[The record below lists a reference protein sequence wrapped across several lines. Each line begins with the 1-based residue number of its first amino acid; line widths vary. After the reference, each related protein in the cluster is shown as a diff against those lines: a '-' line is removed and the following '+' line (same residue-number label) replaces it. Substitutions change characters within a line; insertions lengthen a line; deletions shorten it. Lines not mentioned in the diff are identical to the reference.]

1 MAPIRS
7 TPRADP
13 QQLMTSLILPN
24 QASAPAVR
32 DPYKE
37 RRPPWS
43 EEAEQSVLGAMLLDA
58 DAMMRAVEHVDDT
71 MFYQEGHR
79 RLFRAMYAIT
89 EGGRVVDPL
98 TVADELERRGEL
110 QQAGG
115 REYLAYLLDA
125 VPTVANVEYHAR
137 IVKEKALLRRLIE
150 VSTEIVTEAF
160 EGRTMASEL
169 LDSAESRI
177 FALGQSKERTGFSRI
192 KELLWPA
199 MEKLELLAQREST
212 ITGVPSGFHELD
224 HMTSGFQPADL
235 VIVAARP
242 SMGKTA
248 FTLNIAQHAAIT
260 AKTGVAFFSLEMSKE
275 SLVQRMLASEALID
289 AQALRKGGR
298 ALDESMPRLAQ
309 AAGILSHAP
318 IFIDDTP
325 GITLLEMR
333 AKARRL
339 KAEHNIG
346 LIMVDYLQLM
356 SGPASSENRQ
366 QEVSQISRGLKGLA
380 KELGVPV
387 IALSQLSRAPEQRTG
402 DDKGRPQLSDL
413 RESGA
418 IEQDADVIM
427 FIFRQEVYAERDEN
441 GRLKDPTLEG
451 KAEIIIGKQRNG
463 PIGSARLFFHKQYT
477 RFDNFSNRQPPQDF
491 GSGPKLV
498 KGPDDYAPF

>member
-1 MAPIRS
+1 MTNLPVSMQSSVPAP
-7 TPRADP
+7 
-13 QQLMTSLILPN
+13 
-24 QASAPAVR
+24 R

-43 EEAEQSVLGAMLLDA
+43 EEAEQAVLGAMLLDA
-58 DAMMRAVEHVDDT
+58 DAAMRAAEHVDDT
-71 MFYQEGHR
+71 MFYREGHR
-79 RLFRAMYAIT
+79 RLFRAMFAIT
-89 EGGRVVDPL
+89 ERGGAVDPL
-98 TVADELERRGEL
+98 TLADELDRRGEL
-110 QQAGG
+110 DASGG
-115 REYLAYLLDA
+115 REYLAFLLDA

-150 VSTEIVTEAF
+150 VSTEIVGEAF
-160 EGRTMASEL
+160 EGRTMASDL
-169 LDSAESRI
+169 LDIAESRI
-177 FALGQSKERTGFSRI
+177 FSLGQSKERSGFSRI

-199 MEKLELLAQREST
+199 MEKLELLAQRESS
-212 ITGVPSGFHELD
+212 ITGVPSGFHDLD
-224 HMTSGFQPADL
+224 HLTSGFQPSDL

-289 AQALRKGGR
+289 AQSLRKGGR

-339 KAEHNIG
+339 KSEHDIG

-356 SGPASSENRQ
+356 SGPANSENRQ

-441 GRLKDPTLEG
+441 GRLKDSTLEG
-451 KAEIIIGKQRNG
+451 KAEIIVGKQRNG
-463 PIGSARLFFHKQYT
+463 PTGNLRLFFHKQYT
-477 RFDNFSNRQPPQDF
+477 RFDNFSNRQPPPDF
-491 GSGPKLV
+491 GGPRLVSGSSDDSGP
-498 KGPDDYAPF
+498 PY

>member
-1 MAPIRS
+1 
-7 TPRADP
+7 
-13 QQLMTSLILPN
+13 MTSLAITNGNGGALQ
-24 QASAPAVR
+24 QAAAGTR

-43 EEAEQSVLGAMLLDA
+43 EEAEQAVLGAMLLDA
-58 DAMMRAVEHVDDT
+58 DAILRASEHVDDT
-71 MFYQEGHR
+71 MFYREGHR
-79 RLFRAMYAIT
+79 RLFRAMFAIT
-89 EGGRVVDPL
+89 ERGGVVDPL
-98 TVADELERRGEL
+98 TLADELERRQEL
-110 QQAGG
+110 EHAGG
-115 REYLAYLLDA
+115 REYLAFLLDA

-150 VSTEIVTEAF
+150 VSTEIVQEAF
-160 EGRTMASEL
+160 EGRTTANDL
-169 LDSAESRI
+169 LDNAESRI
-177 FALGQSKERTGFSRI
+177 FSLGQSKEKGGFSKI

-199 MEKLELLAQREST
+199 MEKLELLAQRDQA
-212 ITGVPSGFHELD
+212 ITGVPTGFTELD
-224 HMTSGFQPADL
+224 HMTSGLQPADL

-260 AKTGVAFFSLEMSKE
+260 AKVPVAFFSLEMSKE
-275 SLVQRMLASEALID
+275 SLVQRMLAAEALID

-325 GITLLEMR
+325 GITLLDMR

-339 KAEHNIG
+339 KAEHDLG
-346 LIMVDYLQLM
+346 LIIVDYLQLM
-356 SGPASSENRQ
+356 TGPAGVENRQ
-366 QEVSQISRGLKGLA
+366 QEVSQISRGLKALA

-387 IALSQLSRAPEQRTG
+387 VALSQLSRAPEQRTG

-441 GRLKDPTLEG
+441 GRLKDPSIEG
-451 KAEIIIGKQRNG
+451 RAEIIIGKQRNG
-463 PIGSARLFFHKQYT
+463 PIGSARLFYHKQYT
-477 RFDNFSNRQPPQDF
+477 RFDNFSAREAPPEYGGGGGF
-491 GSGPKLV
+491 GGPKLV
-498 KGPDDYAPF
+498 KGGHDDDFGGTPF

>member
-1 MAPIRS
+1 
-7 TPRADP
+7 
-13 QQLMTSLILPN
+13 MTSLAITNGTTGALQ
-24 QASAPAVR
+24 QATGITR

-43 EEAEQSVLGAMLLDA
+43 EEAEQAVLGAMLLDA
-58 DAMMRAVEHVDDT
+58 DAILRASEHVDDT
-71 MFYQEGHR
+71 MFYREGHR
-79 RLFRAMYAIT
+79 RLFRAMFAIT
-89 EGGRVVDPL
+89 ERGGVVDPL
-98 TVADELERRGEL
+98 TLADELERRQEL
-110 QQAGG
+110 EHAGG
-115 REYLAYLLDA
+115 REYLAFLLDA

-150 VSTEIVTEAF
+150 VSTEIVQEAF
-160 EGRTMASEL
+160 EGRTTANDL
-169 LDSAESRI
+169 LDNAESRI
-177 FALGQSKERTGFSRI
+177 FSLGQSKEKGGFAKI

-199 MEKLELLAQREST
+199 MEKLELLAQRDQA
-212 ITGVPSGFHELD
+212 ITGVPTGFTELD
-224 HMTSGFQPADL
+224 HMTSGLQPADL

-260 AKTGVAFFSLEMSKE
+260 AKVPVAFFSLEMSKE
-275 SLVQRMLASEALID
+275 SLVQRMLAAEALID

-325 GITLLEMR
+325 GITLLDMR

-339 KAEHNIG
+339 KAEHDLG
-346 LIMVDYLQLM
+346 LIIVDYLQLM
-356 SGPASSENRQ
+356 TGPAGVENRQ
-366 QEVSQISRGLKGLA
+366 QEVSQISRGLKALA

-387 IALSQLSRAPEQRTG
+387 VALSQLSRAPEQRTG

-441 GRLKDPTLEG
+441 GRLKDPSIEG
-451 KAEIIIGKQRNG
+451 RAEIIIGKQRNG
-463 PIGSARLFFHKQYT
+463 PIGSARLFYHKQYT
-477 RFDNFSNRQPPQDF
+477 RFDNFSPREAPPEYGGGGF
-491 GSGPKLV
+491 GGPKLV
-498 KGPDDYAPF
+498 KGGHDDDFGGTPF

>member
-1 MAPIRS
+1 
-7 TPRADP
+7 
-13 QQLMTSLILPN
+13 MTSLVPSH
-24 QASAPAVR
+24 AAHPVTR

-43 EEAEQSVLGAMLLDA
+43 EEAEQAVLGAMLLDA
-58 DAMMRAVEHVDDT
+58 DAVMRAVEHVDDT
-71 MFYQEGHR
+71 MFYREGHR

-89 EGGRVVDPL
+89 ERGGVIDPL

-110 QQAGG
+110 ELAGG
-115 REYLAYLLDA
+115 REYLAFLLDA

-150 VSTEIVTEAF
+150 VSTEVVTEAF
-160 EGRTMASEL
+160 EGRTTANDL

-177 FALGQSKERTGFSRI
+177 FGLSQSKERTGFSRI

-199 MEKLELLAQREST
+199 MEKLELLAQRESA
-212 ITGVPSGFHELD
+212 ITGVPSGFHDLD

-339 KAEHNIG
+339 KAEHDIG

-356 SGPASSENRQ
+356 SGPSNSENRQ
-366 QEVSQISRGLKGLA
+366 QEVSQISRGLKALA

-427 FIFRQEVYAERDEN
+427 FIFRQEVYAERDET

-477 RFDNFSNRQPPQDF
+477 RFDNFSSRQPPQDYS
-491 GSGPKLV
+491 GGPKLV
-498 KGPDDYAPF
+498 KGPDDDTPF